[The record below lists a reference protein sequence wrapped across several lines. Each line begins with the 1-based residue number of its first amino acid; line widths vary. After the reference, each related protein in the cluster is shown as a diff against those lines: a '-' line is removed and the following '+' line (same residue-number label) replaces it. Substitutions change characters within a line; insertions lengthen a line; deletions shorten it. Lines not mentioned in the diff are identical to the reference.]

1 MLAATSQRAAD
12 AFTVSPFANDAPN
25 DSQRYLWCKPDSG
38 VPLSAL
44 KVVLP
49 QPLHW

>member
-1 MLAATSQRAAD
+1 MLTATSQRAAE
-12 AFTVSPFANDAPN
+12 AFTVSPFASDAPN
-25 DSQRYLWCKPDSG
+25 DSQRSLWCKPDSG

-44 KVVLP
+44 KVLP

>member
-1 MLAATSQRAAD
+1 MLTATSQRAAD
-12 AFTVSPFANDAPN
+12 AFTVSLFASDAPN
-25 DSQRYLWCKPDSG
+25 DSQRSLWCKPDSG

-44 KVVLP
+44 KVLP